1 MPPTP
6 GSANPTEE
14 YIVTAPTIDPTIRQ
28 GELREHELRI
38 VGSYDNALLE
48 WHANLG
54 DNGQWTATLSRGALS
69 RTADGLTVA
78 AAVLSAHDSQA

>member
-14 YIVTAPTIDPTIRQ
+14 YIVTAPTISPITRQ
-28 GELREHELRI
+28 GTLQEHALRI

-69 RTADGLTVA
+69 RTANGLTVDEAIRA
-78 AAVLSAHDSQA
+78 AHTEA